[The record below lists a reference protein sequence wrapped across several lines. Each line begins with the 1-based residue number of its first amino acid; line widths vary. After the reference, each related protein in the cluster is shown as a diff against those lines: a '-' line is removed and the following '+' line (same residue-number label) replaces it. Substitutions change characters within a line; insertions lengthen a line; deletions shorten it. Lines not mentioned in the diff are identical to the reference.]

1 MNAAGAKDLVR
12 VDLRIEG
19 ITGVGVAH
27 SLIVA
32 LSAIPGVAKADV
44 SLMKKRAR
52 VTYDPAKTNVEAFK
66 AAIYRAGY
74 EVLP

>member
-1 MNAAGAKDLVR
+1 MNT
-12 VDLRIEG
+12 VDLKIEG
-19 ITGVGVAH
+19 MTGVGIAN

-52 VTYDPAKTNVEAFK
+52 ITYDPAKTDVEAFK
-66 AAIYRAGY
+66 AAIFRAGY
-74 EVLP
+74 KVLP

>member
-1 MNAAGAKDLVR
+1 MKT
-12 VDLRIEG
+12 VDLKIEG
-19 ITGVGVAH
+19 VTGVGIAN

-32 LSAIPGVAKADV
+32 LSAIPGVAKADF

-52 VTYDPAKTNVEAFK
+52 ITYDPAKTNVEAFK

-74 EVLP
+74 EVSA

>member
-1 MNAAGAKDLVR
+1 MKT
-12 VDLRIEG
+12 VDLRVEG
-19 ITGVGVAH
+19 VTGVGIAN

-32 LSAIPGVAKADV
+32 LSAIPGVTRADF

-52 VTYDPAKTNVEAFK
+52 ITYDPAKTGVEAFK
-66 AAIYRAGY
+66 SALYRAGY